1 MDQFYFL
8 YWAPHCVI
16 QQRVVAIQ
24 HFQKIEIHKRQKIRK
39 KKPKNSNKRR
49 KSKNVKI
56 S

>member
-39 KKPKNSNKRR
+39 KNQ
-49 KSKNVKI
+49 KI
-56 S
+56 QIKEGNQKM